1 MPTRE
6 LMLLL
11 AAMSVYEPG
20 GSPSSNEPLQHST
33 ATLSNLGPSIWPS
46 LADPDAPVDEIHWT
60 RADIAGSPFDSY
72 TTRPRTRC
80 KGTGSIVKSMPVSSP
95 PGASSRDDADCSS
108 VAPG

>member
-20 GSPSSNEPLQHST
+20 GSPSSNEPSQHST
-33 ATLSNLGPSIWPS
+33 ATPSIRGPISGS
-46 LADPDAPVDEIHWT
+46 LIDPDAPVDEIHWT